1 MHVTCPY
8 APALM
13 HTHTQATHIHA
24 YIGIAAGDS
33 SGLQYWLGM
42 LQLATHTFKLLACS
56 PSSSIALKTALPPA
70 EHTGFP
76 PKVLKCSRCD
86 IFFAISS
93 VVTTAARGKPL
104 PMPLAIV
111 TMSGTTPW
119 FSNPQNLVPVLPKPV
134 CTSSAIQTP
143 PAALTCC
150 SQSVI
155 ISEKAT

>member
-1 MHVTCPY
+1 MLLSACHLPICTCPY
-8 APALM
+8 AYTYQPHTYM
-13 HTHTQATHIHA
+13 HIQACD
-24 YIGIAAGDS
+24 AGDS
-33 SGLQYWLGM
+33 CGLQSWLGM
-42 LQLATHTFKLLACS
+42 LQFTCKLLACS
-56 PSSSIALKTALPPA
+56 PSSSMAFKTALPPA

-86 IFFAISS
+86 IFLAISS
-93 VVTTAARGKPL
+93 VVTTAARGNPL

-134 CTSSAIQTP
+134 CTSSAMQTP

-150 SQSVI
+150 SQSVTHQ
-155 ISEKAT
+155 K